1 MQSMTKVSEGDNY
14 GDGATVSGDSLA
26 LELMHALAVAWS
38 FAVDFFVFDL
48 FRANW
53 VLICLAGVRFP

>member
-1 MQSMTKVSEGDNY
+1 MVVVLQYQVV
-14 GDGATVSGDSLA
+14 ASLA